1 MYDYKEEIIKNVQQ
15 IRSDEV
21 EIMQITDI
29 LIGALNYYNNGEYS
43 KKVNIGKKTIID
55 KIIQLSGCNLCASTP
70 YGYND
75 FNLFIWRPN
84 YYGK

>member
-21 EIMQITDI
+21 EIMQITDLI
-29 LIGALNYYNNGEYS
+29 IGALNYYNNGVYS
-43 KKVNIGKKTIID
+43 DKINIGKKNIID
-55 KIIQLSGCNLCASTP
+55 KIIELSGCNLRSSTP
-70 YGYND
+70 YSYNS